1 MIAPTAVLGSV
12 AILGGVGLT
21 FGALIALANAR
32 LKVWE
37 DPRIDQVSDLLP
49 GANCGACGFA
59 GCRAFAEAVI
69 KGETPPATCT
79 VMGEGEREEVAHY
92 LGVDAGEAS
101 PRVARLLC
109 AGGAD
114 VAPWRA
120 DYVGIE
126 SCAAAAAVSGGG
138 KGCPWGCL
146 GLGDCA
152 VSCDF
157 QAITMSTVGLPVV
170 DPGLCTAC
178 GDCVDACPL
187 DLFTVMPLDHHL
199 VVQCR
204 NLLEGD
210 DATAVCSVAC
220 NACRRCVQDAAPG
233 LIAMVD
239 GLAVVDYGRIGL
251 ENPKAVERCPTGA
264 IVWLEGR
271 QFPSLTDAVGGM
283 GDERLEEGSRS
294 RPPAPALTGSDA

>member
-1 MIAPTAVLGSV
+1 MDFGVVLGSV
-12 AILGGVGLT
+12 LILGGVGLT
-21 FGALIALANAR
+21 FGILIALANAR

-37 DPRIDQVSDLLP
+37 DPRIDDVSDLLP

-69 KGETPPATCT
+69 SGETPPAKCT
-79 VMGEGEREEVAHY
+79 VMGEGELEEVAAY
-92 LGVDAGEAS
+92 LGVDAGEVDR
-101 PRVARLLC
+101 RVARLLC
-109 AGGAD
+109 AGSSD
-114 VAPWRA
+114 VAPFKA
-120 DYVGIE
+120 DYVGIR

-157 QAITMSTVGLPVV
+157 DAIVMTPFGLPVV
-170 DPGLCTAC
+170 DADKCTAC
-178 GDCVDACPL
+178 EDCVEACPL
-187 DLFTVMPLDHHL
+187 GLFVVMPMDHHL

-210 DATAVCSVAC
+210 DATAVCEVAC

-233 LIAMVD
+233 LIHMER
-239 GLAVVDYGRIGL
+239 GLAVIDYELVEL
-251 ENPKAVERCPTGA
+251 ENPKAVDRCPTGA
-264 IVWLEGR
+264 IVWLEGN
-271 QFPSLTDAVGGM
+271 QFPRLLGHEDAHTAAT
-283 GDERLEEGSRS
+283 LESGRQAAPPDGRALARS
-294 RPPAPALTGSDA
+294 P